1 MKARLRSFLNG
12 FDFDLFDDDTLIGQM
27 TWPFLAQAKNAK
39 VRFID
44 NNTEGCIAVTL
55 QGKPF
60 LITFE
65 HMRRGW
71 TNDIRY
77 EIVAKDLPGKP
88 LAQTD
93 VTHPPGW
100 RSRPLVRQNLP
111 FPMLMGSRRTLF
123 QIHHALTLPD
133 GTHVGSLGEPK
144 RLSLLRTLDLTLH
157 PGTDLPLPAQ
167 ALLLYL
173 AIQNA

>member
-1 MKARLRSFLNG
+1 MQAKQRSILNG
-12 FDFDLFDDDTLIGQM
+12 FAFDLLEGGQTIG
-27 TWPFLAQAKNAK
+27 TIDWPNVAQAKNARL
-39 VRFID
+39 RFHSNDTDGAIS
-44 NNTEGCIAVTL
+44 VTL
-55 QGKPF
+55 QGKPL

-65 HMRRGW
+65 HLRRGW

-77 EIVAKDLPGKP
+77 EIVSKDSPGKP

-111 FPMLMGSRRTLF
+111 FPMLMVSRRTLF

-133 GTHVGSLGEPK
+133 GTPVGSLGEPK
-144 RLSLLRTLDLTLH
+144 RLSLVRTLDLTLQ